1 MTSSLAP
8 NDAYPNLKILTS
20 TLLIA
25 YPGLTHEMLDYEI
38 QGAFV
43 KSSQN
48 AALQKQPLPEAINPQ
63 I

>member
-38 QGAFV
+38 
-43 KSSQN
+43 
-48 AALQKQPLPEAINPQ
+48 PAISEFARAN
-63 I
+63 ISDTEN